1 MKKISILFCC
11 AAALVTGLVTG
22 CQQEVKE
29 PVKIVDLRYRA
40 QDSYDLPAQ
49 GAKAFTILVAST
61 EPWTVTSEHPDW
73 CIISE
78 EEGDAS
84 DPTLVHEGKAEATT
98 IRVQYYDNTFLDD
111 REDKI
116 TIKSDYWTGKVIT
129 VRQKG
134 SAFLTI
140 TEEDLEQE
148 VTKAGGDHFIHIKSN
163 QDWSTKVTDGNWVT
177 VTEGATGHG
186 TGVIT
191 VNAAENSSELR
202 YAEVTVYDRHTEAA
216 ALIKFTQDGV
226 QLVPLSTEVRAGYDQ
241 ATGEVDVLSNA
252 KWTVTKESA
261 ADDWFEILTPTG
273 EGDGKIQL
281 SFTQNNTEGLRSAVI
296 ILKNVV
302 AHEGDFAAVK
312 EIKVKQAYRIE
323 PKRVLMNAD
332 ELGSWSSDW
341 SNPPSYSKDLGGT
354 LFNTK
359 CRIHNGSKP
368 FGTYTF
374 HWSQITQNPSSAAG
388 VRVRHWFCFDEGCE
402 LKADIR
408 PADGKVS
415 FDFNAANDG
424 NKPSVDGFTAVDFTQ
439 PVEFTFKFDPSGAN
453 HCHVTYLVNGVV
465 AGSFDTSDSLL
476 RTVTWGTNINM
487 YLGVDNEGSGSAVL
501 EWYEYTAPMNWED

>member
-1 MKKISILFCC
+1 MKKIFILFCC
-11 AAALVTGLVTG
+11 AAALVTGLTA

-29 PVKIVDLRYRA
+29 PEKIVDLRYRA
-40 QDSYDLPAQ
+40 QDSYDLPAS

-61 EPWTVTSEHPDW
+61 EPWTVTSAHPDW

-84 DPTLVHEGKAEATT
+84 DPALVHDGKAEATT

-134 SAFLTI
+134 SAFLTV

-148 VTKAGGDHFIHIKSN
+148 VTKAGGDHFIHITSN
-163 QDWSTKVTDGNWVT
+163 QDWSVRVTDGDWVT
-177 VTEGATGHG
+177 VTEGANGNG
-186 TGVIT
+186 TGTVT

-202 YAEVTVYDRHTEAA
+202 YAEVTVYDRHNEAA

-226 QLVPLSTEVRAGYDQ
+226 QLVPLATEIRAGYDQ
-241 ATGEVDVLSNA
+241 LTGEVEVLSNA
-252 KWTVTKESA
+252 KWVVTKESES
-261 ADDWFEILTPTG
+261 DDWFEILTPTG

-281 SFTQNNTEGLRSAVI
+281 SFTQNNEEGLRTAVI

-302 AHEGDFAAVK
+302 AHEGDYAAVK
-312 EIKVKQAYRIE
+312 EIVVKQAYKIT
-323 PKRVLMNAD
+323 PVRVMFNSD

-341 SNPPSYSKDLGGT
+341 TNAPTYVKDVGT
-354 LFNTK
+354 LFTA
-359 CRIHNGSKP
+359 RARLHNSSKP

-374 HWSQITQNPSSAAG
+374 RWSAITQNPASETG

-415 FDFNAANDG
+415 FDFNTANDG
-424 NKPSVDGFTAVDFTQ
+424 NKPSIDGYTDVDFTQ
-439 PVEFTFKFDPSGAN
+439 PVEFTYKFDPSGAN

-465 AGSFDTSDSLL
+465 AGSFDTSDEML
-476 RTVTWGTNINM
+476 RTVTWGRSINM
-487 YLGVDNEGSGSAVL
+487 YIGVDNENSGSAVL
-501 EWYEYTAPMNWED
+501 EWYEYTPPMNWE

>member
-1 MKKISILFCC
+1 MKKIFILFCC
-11 AAALVTGLVTG
+11 AAALVTGLTG
-22 CQQEVKE
+22 CQQKEPEE
-29 PVKIVDLRYRA
+29 PVKVVDLRYRA
-40 QDSYDLPAQ
+40 QDSYDLPAA

-84 DPTLVHEGKAEATT
+84 DPTLVHLGQAEATV

-116 TIKSDYWTGKVIT
+116 TIQSDYWVGKVIT

-134 SAFLTI
+134 SAFLTVS
-140 TEEDLEQE
+140 EEDLEQD

-163 QDWSTKVTDGNWVT
+163 QDWSAKVTGGDFLT
-177 VTEGATGHG
+177 VTEGSTGNG
-186 TGVIT
+186 TGVVT

-202 YAEVTVYDRHTEAA
+202 YAEVTVYDRHDTPA

-226 QLVPLSTEVRAGYDQ
+226 QLVPLTMEVRAGYDQ
-241 ATGEVDVLSNA
+241 ASAEVEVLSNA
-252 KWTVTKESA
+252 KWVVTKETET
-261 ADDWFEILTPTG
+261 DDWFEILTPSG

-281 SFTQNNTEGLRSAVI
+281 SFTQNNEDGLRTAVI

-302 AHEGDFAAVK
+302 AHEGDYAAVK
-312 EIKVKQAYRIE
+312 EIVVKQAYRIE
-323 PKRVLMNAD
+323 PKRVYMNND

-341 SNPPSYSKDLGGT
+341 SNQPSYLKDVGT
-354 LFNTK
+354 LFNAK

-368 FGTYTF
+368 FGNYTF
-374 HWSQITQNPSSAAG
+374 HWSAITQNPASETG

-415 FDFNAANDG
+415 YDFNAANDG
-424 NKPSVDGFTAVDFTQ
+424 NKPSVGGFTAVDFTQ
-439 PVEFTFKFDPSGAN
+439 PVEITFKFDPSGAS
-453 HCHVTYLVNGVV
+453 HCHVTYLVNGVES
-465 AGSFDTSDSLL
+465 GSFDTSESLL

-501 EWYEYTAPMNWED
+501 EWYEYTAPMNWE

>member
-1 MKKISILFCC
+1 MKKTFILFCC
-11 AAALVTGLVTG
+11 AAALVTGLTG
-22 CQQEVKE
+22 CQQQEVQE
-29 PVKIVDLRYRA
+29 PIKVVDLRYRA
-40 QDSYDLPAQ
+40 QDSYDLPAA

-61 EPWTVTSEHPDW
+61 EPWTVTSAHPDW

-84 DPTLVHEGKAEATT
+84 DATLVHEGKAEATV

-116 TIKSDYWTGKVIT
+116 TIKSDHWVGKVIT

-134 SAFLTI
+134 SAFLVVS
-140 TEEDLEQE
+140 EEDLAQE

-163 QDWSTKVTDGNWVT
+163 QDWSARVTGGDWVT
-177 VTEGATGHG
+177 VTEGATGNG
-186 TGVIT
+186 TGTVT

-202 YAEVTVYDRHTEAA
+202 YAEVTVYDRHNEPA
-216 ALIKFTQDGV
+216 ALIQFTQDGV
-226 QLVPLSTEVRAGYDQ
+226 QLVPLSTEIRAGYDQ
-241 ATGEVDVLSNA
+241 LSGEIDVLSNA
-252 KWTVTKESA
+252 KWTVTKEA
-261 ADDWFEILTPTG
+261 ETDDWFQILTPTG

-281 SFTQNNTEGLRSAVI
+281 AFTQNDEDGIRSAVI

-302 AHEGDFAAVK
+302 AHEGDYAAVK
-312 EIKVKQAYRIE
+312 EIVVKQAYRIE
-323 PKRVLMNAD
+323 PKRVLMNND

-341 SNPPSYSKDLGGT
+341 SNPPSYVKDVGT
-354 LFNTK
+354 LFNAK
-359 CRIHNGSKP
+359 CRVHNSSKP
-368 FGTYTF
+368 FGSYTF
-374 HWSQITQNPSSAAG
+374 HWSAITQNPASEAG

-408 PADGKVS
+408 PMDGKVS
-415 FDFNAANDG
+415 FDFNTANDG
-424 NKPSVDGFTAVDFTQ
+424 NKPSIDGFTDVDFTQ

-453 HCHVTYLVNGVV
+453 HCHVTYLVNGKV
-465 AGSFDTSDSLL
+465 AGSFDTSEELL
-476 RTVTWGTNINM
+476 RTVRWGTNINM

-501 EWYEYTAPMNWED
+501 EWYEYTAPINWD